1 MIHTNVLK
9 LEPPYQI
16 IAAGWHVGIQTA
28 TLIVT
33 EDRTKET
40 GHYSVV
46 SHSHPIVS
54 YGLKDFT
61 MMSDELVQ
69 RIKTGRSDMCFR
81 PEGAVWEKVEIRDVL
96 CLGLA
101 GVTKEISFENFL
113 DLFFNM
119 EMEGVEATIQSW
131 KQMRLFFRKVET
143 FCHDIEAI
151 GITVGRPVKVDV
163 KLVHEQNWDN
173 LPVIDCS
180 VIVNG
185 TLIRCVDGSQPEL
198 VEGFIEEVNRIFK
211 LRMKAEKITE
221 IVDEMKKIIES
232 RKENRYD

>member
-9 LEPPYQI
+9 LDTPYQI

-40 GHYSVV
+40 GHFAVV

-54 YGLKDFT
+54 YGMKNPEA
-61 MMSDELVQ
+61 MSEDKIENVRKGDCSGL
-69 RIKTGRSDMCFR
+69 FR
-81 PEGAVWEKVEIRDVL
+81 PEGAVWDKVEIRDVL
-96 CLGLA
+96 CIGLA

-119 EMEGVEATIQSW
+119 ETEGVEATIQSW

-163 KLVHEQNWDN
+163 QLVPEQIWDK

-180 VIVNG
+180 VVLNG
-185 TLIRCVDGSQPEL
+185 TLIRSVDGSQPEL
-198 VEGFIEEVNRIFK
+198 VEGFIEELNLILK

-221 IVDEMKKIIES
+221 IVDGMKKNIES

>member
-33 EDRTKET
+33 EDKCEES
-40 GHYSVV
+40 GNYAFV

-61 MMSDELVQ
+61 MMSDELAE

-143 FCHDIEAI
+143 FCRDMESV
-151 GITVGRPVKVDV
+151 GITVERPVKVDV
-163 KLVHEQNWDN
+163 QLVPEQIWDK

-198 VEGFIEEVNRIFK
+198 VEGFIEELIRIFM
-211 LRMKAEKITE
+211 LRIKAEKITE
-221 IVDEMKKIIES
+221 IVEEMKKTIES
-232 RKENRYD
+232 RKANRYD